1 MYMRTGPSTSIIL
14 ENGFS
19 CCSFRCFVVSVCD
32 VRNFR
37 LFSLDALEK
46 KTEPLLIIT
55 LLKRRHTPCT
65 GKQLLRRF

>member
-19 CCSFRCFVVSVCD
+19 CCSFRCFGD